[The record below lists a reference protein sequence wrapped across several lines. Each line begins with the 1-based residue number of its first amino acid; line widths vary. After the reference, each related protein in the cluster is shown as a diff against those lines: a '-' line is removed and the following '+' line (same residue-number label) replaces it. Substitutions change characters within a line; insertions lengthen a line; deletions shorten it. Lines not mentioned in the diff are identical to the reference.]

1 MVAGLG
7 LLETFTMQALP
18 TRGEPISLTGMYRVS
33 EEKLAALA
41 PEKLKEM
48 VLKGILSR
56 LYAHLI
62 SLANFARL
70 LDRRATLL
78 RPA

>member
-1 MVAGLG
+1 
-7 LLETFTMQALP
+7 
-18 TRGEPISLTGMYRVS
+18 MYRVS
-33 EEKLAALA
+33 EEKLSALA

-48 VLKGILSR
+48 VLKGVLSR

-70 LDRRATLL
+70 LDRRAALL
-78 RPA
+78 KPV